1 MKKALQHFEQYMGQ
15 SDLIIELTKK
25 IEDYLTWKFT
35 ESPDAYDKN

>member
-1 MKKALQHFEQYMGQ
+1 MKKALQHFEGQMGQ
-15 SDLIIELTKK
+15 SDLVIELNKK